1 MTDDGEPIWQNRVL
15 DRSMKRAEEAARAR
29 TTGPTTRIVNAA
41 IQLASDSGSMSFT
54 VQELVDRAGVALQT
68 FYRHFG
74 SKDALMLAVV
84 EESVRAQRARMEQ
97 KASEASDPLDRLRII
112 VMTLFRTANRA
123 VEGSLGSTIMKETRR
138 LRDDYPD
145 ELATL
150 IAPYLRLLQE
160 AIVTADTA
168 GLINS
173 EDPERDAQL
182 INELVSGAFT
192 QATTGWRGPN
202 SLDNEAYI
210 WRFCLR
216 ALGAE
221 PHVLAGA
228 TSSGLSDHPL

>member
-1 MTDDGEPIWQNRVL
+1 MTDDRQPIWQDRVL

-29 TTGPTTRIVNAA
+29 TTGPTTRIVKAA
-41 IQLASDSGSMSFT
+41 LELASDSGGSMSFT

-84 EESVRAQRARMEQ
+84 EESVRGQRARMEQ

-112 VMTLFRTANRA
+112 VMTLFRSANRV
-123 VEGSLGSTIMKETRR
+123 VEDSLGSTIMKETRR
-138 LRDDYPD
+138 LRDDYPE

-150 IAPYLRLLQE
+150 FAPNIRLLQE

-173 EDPERDAQL
+173 EDPERDAHL
-182 INELVSGAFT
+182 INELVSSAFT
-192 QATTGWRGPN
+192 QLTTGWSVPKT
-202 SLDNEAYI
+202 LDNEHYI

-228 TSSGLSDHPL
+228 TSGGL

>member
-1 MTDDGEPIWQNRVL
+1 MADDGEPIWQNRVL

-41 IQLASDSGSMSFT
+41 IQLATDSGGMSFT

-84 EESVRAQRARMEQ
+84 EESVRAERARMEQ
-97 KASEASDPLDRLRII
+97 KAAEAGDPLDRLRII
-112 VMTLFRTANRA
+112 IMASFRTANRA
-123 VEGSLGSTIMKETRR
+123 VDGSLGSTLVREIRR
-138 LRDDYPD
+138 LREDYPD

-150 IAPYLRLLQE
+150 IAPYVRLLEE
-160 AIVTADTA
+160 AIVDADRA
-168 GLINS
+168 GLINA
-173 EDPERDAQL
+173 EDPARDAEL

-192 QATTGWRGPN
+192 QAATGWRGQTR
-202 SLDNEAYI
+202 LDNEDYI

-228 TSSGLSDHPL
+228 FRNTLS